1 MQVLDRYFDALKRH
15 DWPTLSTCLA
25 EGVRRTGP
33 YLDVVEGREAYLAFL
48 SRVVPSLPNYRL
60 VVSRVRRLDD
70 GAALVELSETSDVD
84 GVPTE
89 FPEALLFEFD
99 ATGRIHSVDVYLK
112 DPSGPSRR
120 PGATTRS

>member
-1 MQVLDRYFDALKRH
+1 MRVLDRYFDALQRH
-15 DWPTLSTCLA
+15 DWPTLSDCLA
-25 EGVRRTGP
+25 ADVRRTGP
-33 YLDVVEGREAYLAFL
+33 YLDVIEGREAYVGFLA
-48 SRVVPSLPNYRL
+48 RVMPSLPGYRL

-70 GAALVELSETSDVD
+70 GAALVELSETTDVD

-99 ATGRIHSVDVYLK
+99 AAGRIRFVDVYLK

-120 PGATTRS
+120 AGAKPR